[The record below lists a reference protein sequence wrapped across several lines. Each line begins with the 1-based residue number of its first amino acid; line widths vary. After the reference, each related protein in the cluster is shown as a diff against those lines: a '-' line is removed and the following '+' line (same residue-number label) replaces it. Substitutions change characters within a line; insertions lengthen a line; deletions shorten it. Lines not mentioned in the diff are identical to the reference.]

1 MAADSDLRDLAD
13 RLLVKDRAV
22 HRETLSRIAEE
33 GDDRLVPHLVELATI
48 DAVANDWETFGFPEV
63 LREEQPPRSL
73 THPEVA
79 WPGVI
84 DALCAIAEPTFDGPA
99 AWLKWEAWLTEQD
112 IEPLPGFAE
121 WKIRLFKR
129 YHPLVGNLLDTSPRH
144 PDMEGVRWGNT
155 DPASL
160 HPLNGP
166 EFLPAGEAEYLRD
179 SDLVFGFEVAGQPY
193 AVPRYLVFP
202 HEMLNVELG
211 GIPLSLTY
219 CTMCNSPILY
229 DCRVDELTNAASE
242 DGRTLS
248 FGSTGC
254 IHGGNKLMYDEET
267 GSLWA
272 QHRGVPVAGPYAK
285 TDTTL
290 DFLPVTQCSW
300 REWREKTSETMVLN
314 PDTGYEWEYEYY
326 RDYDGFI
333 SRHYWENDSVTHPGV
348 KASESDDSD
357 ENGEKDEHALGDK
370 EYVYG
375 VEHDETV
382 HVYPVDWVAERG
394 VVADELDGQS
404 VVILGNGTDV
414 AVYEAPPF
422 PLSRSG
428 DSLEDGSGTTWKI
441 TRDALVGETE
451 APEVA
456 GSEATTVEDDS
467 PRLERVPGR
476 HGLWLAF
483 RTSYDDWR
491 IVPRDDRFRDQ

>member
-1 MAADSDLRDLAD
+1 MAADSDLHDLAD

-33 GDDRLVPHLVELATI
+33 GDDRLVPHLVELATL
-48 DAVANDWETFGFPEV
+48 DAVANDWQRFGFPEV
-63 LREEQPPRSL
+63 LREESPPRSL

-84 DALCAIAEPTFDGPA
+84 DALRANADPEFDGPA
-99 AWLKWEAWLTEQD
+99 AWLKWEAWLTERD
-112 IEPLPGFAE
+112 VEPLSGFAE
-121 WKIRLFKR
+121 WKIRLFER

-144 PDMEGVRWGNT
+144 PDVEGIRWGNT

-166 EFLPAGEAEYLRD
+166 EFLPAEETEYLRD

-229 DCRVDELTNAASE
+229 DCRVDGIPNASAG
-242 DGRTLS
+242 DDQTLS

-267 GSLWA
+267 GSLWS
-272 QHRGVPVAGPYAK
+272 QHRGVPVAGPYFE

-300 REWREKTSETMVLN
+300 DEWREKTSETMVLN
-314 PDTGYEWEYEYY
+314 PDTGYDWDYEYY

-333 SRHYWENDSVTHPGV
+333 SRHYWENDSVSHPGV
-348 KASESDDSD
+348 QSSERSDGEDGEND
-357 ENGEKDEHALGDK
+357 ERTLADK
-370 EYVYG
+370 EYVYA
-375 VEHDETV
+375 VERGGTV

-394 VVADELDGQS
+394 LVTDELDGRS
-404 VVILGNGTDV
+404 VVVLGDGTDV
-414 AVYEAPPF
+414 AVYEAPPL

-428 DSLEDGSGTTWKI
+428 DSLVDAEGTTWKR
-441 TRDALVGETE
+441 TPDALVAEPGGT
-451 APEVA
+451 
-456 GSEATTVEDDS
+456 GDDHH
-467 PRLERVPGR
+467 RRERIPGR

-483 RTSYDDWR
+483 RTGYDDWR
-491 IVPRDDRFRDQ
+491 IAPGDERFTSP